1 MVVTNLKY
9 QLFLYYTNLYKMR
22 FLSILRIAKHQRFD
36 IEPRYYDKV
45 REDIEQRTS
54 RIKRELKLERR
65 DGVPSS
71 AEQSRIIGAFSKN
84 KRHEATMTGILRMFL
99 IVIIS
104 TQFVGF
110 YYFGTS
116 VFYTLLLAI
125 PAYYL
130 LSKKINN

>member
-1 MVVTNLKY
+1 
-9 QLFLYYTNLYKMR
+9 MR
-22 FLSILRIAKHQRFD
+22 FLSILRIAKHQRFN

-65 DGVPSS
+65 GGAADT
-71 AEQSRIIGAFSKN
+71 AEQSRINGAFSKN
-84 KRHEATMTGILRMFL
+84 KRHEATMTGVLRMFL
-99 IVIIS
+99 IFIIS
-104 TQFVGF
+104 GQFFGF
-110 YYFGTS
+110 YYFGPS

-130 LSKKINN
+130 IARKVNNQQ